1 MCIFASPS
9 SFQISDLRAASL
21 SSATF
26 PVVLNRLTTIT
37 VQQAKSVS
45 KIGYGVSAGNLTDKA
60 AVVRIEA
67 ASLLAETS
75 DQYRERAL
83 KILTGDTALDDWWSA
98 LRACRAIELSLS
110 AAQIHRDA
118 RHGVLAGG

>member
-1 MCIFASPS
+1 
-9 SFQISDLRAASL
+9 LRAASL

-26 PVVLNRLTTIT
+26 PVVLNGLTTVT
-37 VQQAKSVS
+37 DQQAESVI

-60 AVVRIEA
+60 AAVRIEA

-75 DQYRERAL
+75 DQYREPAL

-98 LRACRAIELSLS
+98 LRACRAIELLSLQLIPS
-110 AAQIHRDA
+110 IPLQHL
-118 RHGVLAGG
+118 G